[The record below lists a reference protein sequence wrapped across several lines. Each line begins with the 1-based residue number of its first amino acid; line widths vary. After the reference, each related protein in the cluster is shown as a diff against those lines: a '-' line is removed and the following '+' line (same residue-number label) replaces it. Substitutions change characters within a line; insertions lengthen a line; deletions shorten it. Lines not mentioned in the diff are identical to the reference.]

1 MLGEMN
7 DTANNDRLRALLH
20 SFVKEVQSSPLY
32 TALCPLLAETPSAVA
47 LLAAARPQ
55 QRRPNLLLAAMH
67 ASLLRDRAHQLAEWY
82 PTVGGFT
89 APIDSAL
96 GSVVAAFVSE
106 RTEELRALIAA
117 GATQTNE
124 PGRTAVLLPALA
136 VIADRFE
143 SPVAMLDVGT
153 SAGLNLR
160 LDHYQY
166 TYKIGESEVRLG
178 DPSSPVSVLCD
189 ASRSTAEI
197 PFDAM
202 RRLEIA
208 TREGVDLN
216 PLDVHDEEQTRWL
229 QALVWPDEPARC
241 ERLGAALQLARAV
254 PANIRQGDAVEAIAD
269 MVKAVPKHVHPVVV
283 TTWVMTYLS
292 PRHRAEFAEVLAG
305 IGRNRPITWLFM
317 EHPLYASELPFP
329 TDARAE
335 RADNGTPVVAI
346 DYDQNETARWVA
358 TTHGHGTWLA
368 WR

>member
-1 MLGEMN
+1 VVSN
-7 DTANNDRLRALLH
+7 RWRIRFIDDR
-20 SFVKEVQSSPLY
+20 S
-32 TALCPLLAETPSAVA
+32 AELS
-47 LLAAARPQ
+47 
-55 QRRPNLLLAAMH
+55 
-67 ASLLRDRAHQLAEWY
+67 D
-82 PTVGGFT
+82 
-89 APIDSAL
+89 
-96 GSVVAAFVSE
+96 
-106 RTEELRALIAA
+106 LIAS

-136 VIADRFE
+136 DIADRFN

-166 TYKIGESEVRLG
+166 TYKMGETEVRLG
-178 DPSSPVSVLCD
+178 DPSSPVSVVCD
-189 ASRSTAEI
+189 ASRSAAAL

-202 RRLEIA
+202 RRLDIA
-208 TREGVDLN
+208 AREGVDLN

-254 PANIRQGDAVEAIAD
+254 PVNIRQGDAVEAVTD
-269 MVKAVPKHVHPVVV
+269 MVNAVPKDAHPVVV

-292 PRHRAEFAEVLAG
+292 RRRRVEFAEVLAG

-317 EHPLYASELPFP
+317 EHPLYATELPFP
-329 TDARAE
+329 DAARAE
-335 RADNGTPVVAI
+335 RADNGTPVVAV
-346 DYDQNETARWVA
+346 DYDRSESSRWVA
-358 TTHGHGTWLA
+358 STHGHGTWLD